1 MVNLNQSSYLLSIAR
16 LADNVFFF
24 LGVPS
29 LAINFLQTN
38 CKQVMHKWLLGVLFY
53 QNWLAYDVL
62 PAPWNFTEQ
71 GKLRFS
77 GLGAPTSE
85 NNYAFCQVRN
95 LDVNTSYISL

>member
-1 MVNLNQSSYLLSIAR
+1 MIKFPLSS
-16 LADNVFFF
+16 D
-24 LGVPS
+24 
-29 LAINFLQTN
+29 
-38 CKQVMHKWLLGVLFY
+38 KQVMHKWLLGVLFY

-77 GLGAPTSE
+77 GLAAPTSE

-95 LDVNTSYISL
+95 LDVNTSYISLKLVWSTVKNVYVVITLFLIPQEEMI

>member
-38 CKQVMHKWLLGVLFY
+38 CKQVMHK
-53 QNWLAYDVL
+53 
-62 PAPWNFTEQ
+62 
-71 GKLRFS
+71 
-77 GLGAPTSE
+77 
-85 NNYAFCQVRN
+85 
-95 LDVNTSYISL
+95 